1 MRVFLPSRMTIASN
15 LAVPRYITR
24 TKIILWTLLIVQNR
38 FFFSYHW
45 YIIFYNRSIIL
56 KLIIQFRFLSFH
68 FFEEVRGKARLNISR
83 ISRRSLCRIH
93 ASFNG
98 RSFVNYCPVSR
109 KLFIPRS
116 LFSSITK
123 VFFSMDSFSFLLFCR
138 DFSSDRLLFTHEKKK
153 DLSRFDRCLMERFLA
168 EWVLPLTEWILLN
181 ESRISISYLL
191 CLNALLTSSP
201 FSNPFFPVSTSHSF
215 VSFFPYPNIRT
226 FLCNNCSRKSRVQQ
240 IRIFRT
246 FSTNGQSFVSA
257 TLVNYSRA
265 MHRESVTGR
274 VKLSRSRDRVVCL
287 NGGGIPVEI
296 VCGRAISRSPPEIPS
311 LLTIKGASSLE
322 TTREIKKEG
331 KKRL

>member
-1 MRVFLPSRMTIASN
+1 M
-15 LAVPRYITR
+15 
-24 TKIILWTLLIVQNR
+24 
-38 FFFSYHW
+38 
-45 YIIFYNRSIIL
+45 
-56 KLIIQFRFLSFH
+56 KLIIQDFTSISVFSLFRTS
-68 FFEEVRGKARLNISR
+68 
-83 ISRRSLCRIH
+83 
-93 ASFNG
+93 
-98 RSFVNYCPVSR
+98 SR
-109 KLFIPRS
+109 KSAFEYFTDLETISLQDPCIFQREKFRQLLPR
-116 LFSSITK
+116 LEENFSSPFFHRLPRYSFRRIPSPSFCLAAIDYCSRTK
-123 VFFSMDSFSFLLFCR
+123 
-138 DFSSDRLLFTHEKKK
+138 KKK
-153 DLSRFDRCLMERFLA
+153 DLSRCLMERFLA

-215 VSFFPYPNIRT
+215 VSFFPYPNICT

-265 MHRESVTGR
+265 MHRESVTGC

-287 NGGGIPVEI
+287 NSGGIPVEI

>member
-68 FFEEVRGKARLNISR
+68 FFERVRGKARLNISR
-83 ISRRSLCRIH
+83 ISRRSLCKIH

-109 KLFIPRS
+109 KLFIPRP

-123 VFFSMDSFSFLLFCR
+123 VFFSTDSFSFLL
-138 DFSSDRLLFTHEKKK
+138 FSSDRLLFTHEKKK
-153 DLSRFDRCLMERFLA
+153 DLSRCLMERFLA

-181 ESRISISYLL
+181 ESRISIS
-191 CLNALLTSSP
+191 
-201 FSNPFFPVSTSHSF
+201 
-215 VSFFPYPNIRT
+215 RT
-226 FLCNNCSRKSRVQQ
+226 FC
-240 IRIFRT
+240 
-246 FSTNGQSFVSA
+246 VSM
-257 TLVNYSRA
+257 RF
-265 MHRESVTGR
+265 
-274 VKLSRSRDRVVCL
+274 
-287 NGGGIPVEI
+287 
-296 VCGRAISRSPPEIPS
+296 
-311 LLTIKGASSLE
+311 
-322 TTREIKKEG
+322 
-331 KKRL
+331 

>member
-24 TKIILWTLLIVQNR
+24 TKITLWT
-38 FFFSYHW
+38 
-45 YIIFYNRSIIL
+45 
-56 KLIIQFRFLSFH
+56 RFLSFRID
-68 FFEEVRGKARLNISR
+68 FFFFLSLVNNFLSLHYFEINHSRFYFDLCLFTFSNEFAEKRVWIFHGSRDDLFAGSMHLSTGEVSSIIAPSRG
-83 ISRRSLCRIH
+83 
-93 ASFNG
+93 
-98 RSFVNYCPVSR
+98 
-109 KLFIPRS
+109 KLFIP

-123 VFFSMDSFSFLLFCR
+123 VFFSTDSFSFLL
-138 DFSSDRLLFTHEKKK
+138 FSSDRLLFTHEKKK
-153 DLSRFDRCLMERFLA
+153 DLSRCLMERFLA

-215 VSFFPYPNIRT
+215 VSFFPYPNICT

-265 MHRESVTGR
+265 MHRESVTGC

>member
-181 ESRISISYLL
+181 ESRISIS
-191 CLNALLTSSP
+191 
-201 FSNPFFPVSTSHSF
+201 
-215 VSFFPYPNIRT
+215 RT
-226 FLCNNCSRKSRVQQ
+226 FC
-240 IRIFRT
+240 
-246 FSTNGQSFVSA
+246 VSM
-257 TLVNYSRA
+257 RF
-265 MHRESVTGR
+265 
-274 VKLSRSRDRVVCL
+274 
-287 NGGGIPVEI
+287 
-296 VCGRAISRSPPEIPS
+296 
-311 LLTIKGASSLE
+311 
-322 TTREIKKEG
+322 
-331 KKRL
+331 

>member
-38 FFFSYHW
+38 FFFFLSLVNNFLSLHYFEINHSRFYFDLCLFTFSNEFAEKRVW
-45 YIIFYNRSIIL
+45 IFHGSRDDLFAGSMHLSTGEVSSIIAP
-56 KLIIQFRFLSFH
+56 S
-68 FFEEVRGKARLNISR
+68 RG
-83 ISRRSLCRIH
+83 
-93 ASFNG
+93 
-98 RSFVNYCPVSR
+98 
-109 KLFIPRS
+109 KLFIP

-153 DLSRFDRCLMERFLA
+153 DLSRCLMERFLA

-215 VSFFPYPNIRT
+215 VSFFPYPNICT

>member
-1 MRVFLPSRMTIASN
+1 MHLSTGEVSSIIAPSR
-15 LAVPRYITR
+15 
-24 TKIILWTLLIVQNR
+24 
-38 FFFSYHW
+38 
-45 YIIFYNRSIIL
+45 
-56 KLIIQFRFLSFH
+56 
-68 FFEEVRGKARLNISR
+68 G
-83 ISRRSLCRIH
+83 
-93 ASFNG
+93 
-98 RSFVNYCPVSR
+98 
-109 KLFIPRS
+109 KLFIP

-123 VFFSMDSFSFLLFCR
+123 VFFSTDSFSFLL
-138 DFSSDRLLFTHEKKK
+138 FSSDRLLFTHEKKK
-153 DLSRFDRCLMERFLA
+153 GSLS
-168 EWVLPLTEWILLN
+168 LLN
-181 ESRISISYLL
+181 GTFSRRVGSSFNGVDFIKRVADIDIAYLL

-215 VSFFPYPNIRT
+215 VSFFPYPNICT

>member
-1 MRVFLPSRMTIASN
+1 MHLSTGEVSSIIAPSR
-15 LAVPRYITR
+15 
-24 TKIILWTLLIVQNR
+24 
-38 FFFSYHW
+38 
-45 YIIFYNRSIIL
+45 
-56 KLIIQFRFLSFH
+56 
-68 FFEEVRGKARLNISR
+68 G
-83 ISRRSLCRIH
+83 
-93 ASFNG
+93 
-98 RSFVNYCPVSR
+98 
-109 KLFIPRS
+109 KLFIP

-123 VFFSMDSFSFLLFCR
+123 VFFSTDSFSFLL
-138 DFSSDRLLFTHEKKK
+138 FSSDRLLFTHEKKK
-153 DLSRFDRCLMERFLA
+153 DLSRCLMERFLA

-215 VSFFPYPNIRT
+215 VSFFPYPNICT